1 MEFGYF
7 KKPVIKKTTKCI
19 PISNKEEI
27 TIGFIKRFYTNK
39 VEKLIDHIF
48 DEFYVNVE
56 VMDSNSNMIV
66 KAIENKSLQSML
78 RSNWGIECKD
88 KGRLLLEDRT
98 KIKINP
104 TMKLIINET
113 IYYLKKDFSNKRVR
127 LENSEQTIAE
137 ITYDK
142 IIPPVTVNI
151 EKKQGDL
158 SLHLIACLY
167 YIFMLRE

>member
-78 RSNWGIECKD
+78 RSNWVIECKD

-104 TMKLIINET
+104 MMKLIINET